1 MYKIAI
7 IGDKDSIM
15 GFKAA
20 GIDTFYGEDQKQ
32 LEELIDRLAY
42 EQYAV
47 LFITEK
53 AFEMVSQKVAEYDSH
68 MTPAIIPVPGIS
80 GNTGI
85 GMEAVKRSVEKAVG
99 ADILFKEDK
108 S

>member
-1 MYKIAI
+1 MFKIGI

-15 GFKAA
+15 GFKATGMDA
-20 GIDTFYGEDQKQ
+20 FYGEDKAQI
-32 LEELIDRLAY
+32 EALIDRLAY

-47 LFITEK
+47 LFMTEK
-53 AFEMVSQKVAEYDSH
+53 AFEMATEKVAEFDNH

-85 GMEAVKRSVEKAVG
+85 GMNSVRRSVEKAVG
-99 ADILFKEDK
+99 ADIFFDD
-108 S
+108 